1 MRYVALAA
9 LAGVL
14 VTRAGS
20 GPGTSHAAAN
30 SEQVAHEVIA
40 VYLGAEGT
48 DAQSGM
54 IAAVQELRVALARQ
68 AAATNRRFVL
78 RGVSLEPSTEGGIR
92 HLALLGHFDE
102 ISVGG
107 NWTNSS
113 ALRYLGTSIGRD
125 STSAIPQVV
134 LLERDIVEGQATL
147 QVGPEREIGRF
158 IGIAAIANWARRG
171 APLPQAGPRAHHGH
185 GGL

>member
-1 MRYVALAA
+1 MWYVALAA

-14 VTRAGS
+14 ATSAGT
-20 GPGTSHAAAN
+20 GPGTSHAAAP
-30 SEQVAHEVIA
+30 SALAAHELIA

-54 IAAVQELRVALARQ
+54 IAAVQEMRVALARQ

-78 RGVSLEPSTEGGIR
+78 RGVSLETSTELGFR

-113 ALRYLGTSIGRD
+113 AVRYLGSSIGRD
-125 STSAIPQVV
+125 STSSLPQVV
-134 LLERDIVEGQATL
+134 LLERDVVEGQSTL

-158 IGIAAIANWARRG
+158 IGVAAIANWARSG
-171 APLPQAGPRAHHGH
+171 APLPR
-185 GGL
+185 